1 MTDHVVTL
9 DESTPDYYGSDVSS
23 VSGIPDGFNEIS
35 REEAYQESDTS
46 SATDG
51 LTDGY
56 NDRAVD
62 DHIGPDPEAIMQSVG
77 DGGGGNQG
85 PVGALTDVTSAQ
97 SAYDGDGST
106 PKATEAASSAAS
118 EPADRPEGQ
127 PTIENLSTTT
137 LDGSDATSS
146 DEGGE
151 APAKVTMDSTKP
163 ELQKAAQDAN
173 VDDSGTKQEIYD
185 RLPAS
190 VKA

>member
-1 MTDHVVTL
+1 MTEHVVTL

-23 VSGIPDGFNEIS
+23 VSNIPDGFNEIS
-35 REEAYQESDTS
+35 REEAYEESDTS
-46 SATDG
+46 SATEG
-51 LTDGY
+51 LTEGF

-77 DGGGGNQG
+77 EGGGGDQG
-85 PVGALTDVTSAQ
+85 PVGALTDVESAQ
-97 SAYDGDGST
+97 AAYEGDGST
-106 PKATEAASSAAS
+106 PEAAEGASSSAS
-118 EPADRPEGQ
+118 EPQDRPEGQ
-127 PTIENLSTTT
+127 PHIENLSTTT
-137 LDGSDATSS
+137 LDGSDATTS
-146 DEGGE
+146 DEGDAGSS
-151 APAKVTMDSTKP
+151 KVTMDSTKP

>member
-1 MTDHVVTL
+1 MTTDHVHTL

-23 VSGIPDGFNEIS
+23 VGNIPDGFNEIS
-35 REEAYQESDTS
+35 REEPYEESDTS

-51 LTDGY
+51 LTDDF
-56 NDRAVD
+56 NDRAPD

-77 DGGGGNQG
+77 EGGGGDRG
-85 PVGALTDVTSAQ
+85 PDGALTDVTGAQ
-97 SAYDGDGST
+97 SAYAPDSEGST
-106 PKATEAASSAAS
+106 TSAEGSSSASDSSDA
-118 EPADRPEGQ
+118 PEGD
-127 PTIENLSTTT
+127 T
-137 LDGSDATSS
+137 DDAR
-146 DEGGE
+146 
-151 APAKVTMDSTKP
+151 VTMDSTKP